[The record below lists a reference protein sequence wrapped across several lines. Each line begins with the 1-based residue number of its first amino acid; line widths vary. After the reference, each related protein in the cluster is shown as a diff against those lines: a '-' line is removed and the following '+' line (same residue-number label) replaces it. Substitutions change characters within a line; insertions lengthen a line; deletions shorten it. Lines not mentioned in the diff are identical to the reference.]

1 MKIVVIK
8 TSDGLEFVGKIATDD
23 GERRKMRIA
32 NSLMW
37 EGDPT
42 FMTVEDPLEIKYR
55 VVDGVPSA
63 VFMKYNSYGS
73 TNSIQLNTGSIVS
86 MYDISDY
93 YSKIYEDSLKT
104 ITNNSSVE
112 MDTSREAQTSALTK
126 LLGNTSIH

>member
-8 TSDGLEFVGKIATDD
+8 TSDGLEFVGKIASDE
-23 GERRKMRIA
+23 GERRKMRS
-32 NSLMW
+32 NGVLTW

-42 FMTVEDPLEIKYR
+42 LLTVEDPLEIKYR

-63 VFMKYNSYGS
+63 VFMKYNSYGG
-73 TNSIQLNTGSIVS
+73 TNSVQLNTGSIVA

-104 ITNNSSVE
+104 ITNSSSVD
-112 MDTSREAQTSALTK
+112 MDSAREALTSALTK
-126 LLGNTSIH
+126 LMGNTSIH